1 MNNSI
6 ALEQILG
13 SLAKDD
19 KKNWAI
25 FMCHIVCAMDHQT
38 RHDL

>member
-1 MNNSI
+1 MQTMNSSV

-13 SLAKDD
+13 SLPKDD

-25 FMCHIVCAMDHQT
+25 FMCPT
-38 RHDL
+38 